1 MIEIKNLDF
10 QYKRT
15 PVFRNIN
22 LQFERGNIYG
32 LLGENGVGKTTL
44 LKLITGLQRP
54 TAGQCTVDG
63 QHSFDRE
70 PSMLQNLFFL
80 PDAVELPTHIT
91 PSLYRKEIAMFY
103 PKQNE
108 TLFFDL
114 MSQMHVEPD
123 RKFKEMS
130 FGQQKKS
137 LLAVALSLGT
147 DYVLLDE
154 PTNGLDI
161 PSKSDLRAV
170 LSRRT
175 SDDTAI
181 IISTHQVRDVENLID
196 PIVIL
201 SQDDVLLNA
210 SVEKIVEKLY
220 FQYSSTAHPEALF
233 SEMMPDGFLNVIPNK
248 GMGES
253 QINIEALFNA
263 VLRNT
268 GAIKELFT

>member
-1 MIEIKNLDF
+1 MINIKDLDF
-10 QYKRT
+10 QYRNT
-15 PVFRNIN
+15 VVFNNIN
-22 LQFERGNIYG
+22 LHFEKGFIYG

-44 LKLITGLQRP
+44 LKIISGLQRP
-54 TAGQCTVDG
+54 KEGQCTIDG
-63 QHSFDRE
+63 IEAFKRM
-70 PSMLQNLFFL
+70 PSMLQSVYFL
-80 PDAVELPTHIT
+80 PDAVELPNNST
-91 PSLYRKEIAMFY
+91 PESYRKEIALFY
-103 PKQNE
+103 PRQDE
-108 TLFFDL
+108 RHFVEL
-114 MSQMHVEPD
+114 MEQLHVDPK

-130 FGQQKKS
+130 YGQQKKS

-170 LSRRT
+170 LSRRV
-175 SDDTAI
+175 SDNTTI

-201 SQDDVLLNA
+201 SHDDVLLNA
-210 SVEKIVEKLY
+210 SIERIMEKLY
-220 FQYSSTAHPEALF
+220 FEYASEANPQALYT
-233 SEMMPDGFLNVIPNK
+233 EMLPGGYLNVVPNT
-248 GMGES
+248 GLGES

-268 GAIKELFT
+268 ESIKRMFN